1 MPKSQRLSPDS
12 LISQLTRGD
21 EGWCAQYHDIT
32 LSSAFQSVISI
43 THKRVVGYEAL
54 VRATDANG
62 APISP
67 DTLFAR
73 AQARGET
80 ILLDRMTRCL
90 HVANFAAQD
99 TGMCWLF
106 LNVLPQMFDAG
117 VAPREFI
124 EALCA
129 HFALPP
135 TRVVLEVIEQPSRNE
150 AALAR
155 TLDMI
160 QHGDFLIA
168 IDDFGTGFSNFD
180 RIWQMKPDIVKLD
193 RSIVERSLAASDAHR
208 IVHHL
213 VTMLHHAGTMVLAEG
228 VENEDALQILMDAD
242 VDFVQG
248 FCFGQPDPSLERA
261 RRYAPT
267 CIEAAWARFAE
278 RVQERRSGAVHPGFD
293 TIERIVLAGAAD
305 YAETQD
311 LRGTAQRLLTNPIV
325 RRVFV
330 AEANG
335 DQIEPSV
342 TPETPDAPSVTTRR
356 LAPLLPELHSN
367 WSRRAYF
374 QRAVAAPGR
383 VALMGPH
390 FSLTDGRDCYTAAVA
405 IHLGTT
411 LKVFCVDFDFSSSD
425 GDGQ

>member
-1 MPKSQRLSPDS
+1 MPKTQGFSPEN
-12 LISQLTRGD
+12 LISQFTRCD
-21 EGWCAQYHDIT
+21 AGWCVRYHDVT
-32 LSSAFQSVISI
+32 LASAFQPVISI

-54 VRATDANG
+54 ARATDANG

-80 ILLDRMTRCL
+80 ILLDRLTRCL

-99 TGMCWLF
+99 TGACWLF

-117 VAPREFI
+117 IAPGAFI

-150 AALAR
+150 VALAR
-155 TLDMI
+155 TIDMI

-168 IDDFGTGFSNFD
+168 VDDFGTGFSNFD
-180 RIWQMKPDIVKLD
+180 RIWQIKPDIVKLD
-193 RSIVERSLAASDAHR
+193 RSILERSLAASDAHR
-208 IVHHL
+208 IIHHL

-248 FCFGQPDPSLERA
+248 FCFGRPAPSLEHA
-261 RRYAPT
+261 RRAAPAR
-267 CIEAAWARFAE
+267 IEAAWRRFAE
-278 RVQERRSGAVHPGFD
+278 RTKARCGDVVHPGFD
-293 TIERIVLAGAAD
+293 TIERIMLTGAAD
-305 YAETQD
+305 YAQTRN
-311 LRGTAQRLLTNPIV
+311 LRDAAQRLLTSPIV

-335 DQIEPSV
+335 EQVEPSV
-342 TPETPDAPSVTTRR
+342 AIETPEAPSATARR
-356 LAPLLPELHSN
+356 LAPLLPELHCN

-374 QRAVAAPGR
+374 QRAIAAPGR

-411 LKVFCVDFDFSSSD
+411 LKVFCVDFDFSSY
-425 GDGQ
+425 GDGR